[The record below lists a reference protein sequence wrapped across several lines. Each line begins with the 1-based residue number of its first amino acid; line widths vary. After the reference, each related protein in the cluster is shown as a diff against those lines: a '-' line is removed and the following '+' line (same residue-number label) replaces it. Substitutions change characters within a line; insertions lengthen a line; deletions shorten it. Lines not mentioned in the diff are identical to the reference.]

1 LQNRSGSLPAVP
13 TIGRNPSG
21 HQEKQQVNMP
31 SDHSAGAPA
40 GSSVDFEKSVPTIS
54 SNVN

>member
-1 LQNRSGSLPAVP
+1 
-13 TIGRNPSG
+13 
-21 HQEKQQVNMP
+21 MP

-40 GSSVDFEKSVPTIS
+40 GSSVDFEKVGSGIS